1 MDLESPHAPPPP
13 ARMSPRTTPL
23 RDTHGNSLGV
33 AAPAEDAKGIIVEG
47 PQEDAPANIPPLP
60 VQNGHAVDEDEED
73 VVPDFP
79 KRKRSSTVNYNADEQ
94 LRSEEPSIKRPKQS
108 QKIRGVIIGVWRDSD
123 QPNDDDK
130 HVIFGFIDIH
140 DRLRTRIYGMN
151 RRGEELI
158 GNIPLGP
165 GGCWVTFSRIL
176 FDSHLASL
184 NASEIKEYVR
194 IRSEAQPEA
203 TEEERQ
209 QADTKAVVRARSIIQ
224 DIGAHEMTTPP
235 TKGFAQRPSTG
246 RSSQHRQSLPRH
258 PMNQT
263 PSFKAVNAAS
273 PATPKSSPSADTKPT
288 GVLLGYWA
296 DSSEVRDED
305 KHAVYGVV
313 GGTDCFRVKVQRVTR
328 DGRYVD
334 GNFPVGAGA
343 LWLHYDKVVFEPQ
356 LQGMS
361 RPEIKEYVRIRQ
373 RDLEHKETDKE
384 RKANE
389 AKAIR
394 EAKEFVASEGLSNGV
409 GIDQSHQSPTEVEVR
424 HSSRTQTARQQAQ
437 AESATTTQRLRR
449 EKVEARERQH
459 EKTRKEVAM
468 AEAVVQEAA
477 QQELRNNI
485 KKLNKVWVAQQAAT
499 LPGTPPND
507 EVKYHNGIKY
517 ERKPSGPFQGK
528 LVSQAQILCID
539 GEDFVEYR
547 VLTRPV
553 FF

>member
-1 MDLESPHAPPPP
+1 
-13 ARMSPRTTPL
+13 
-23 RDTHGNSLGV
+23 
-33 AAPAEDAKGIIVEG
+33 
-47 PQEDAPANIPPLP
+47 LP
-60 VQNGHAVDEDEED
+60 VQNGHAEDEDEED
-73 VVPDFP
+73 VIPAFA
-79 KRKRSSTVNYNADEQ
+79 KRKRSSLNYNLEEQ
-94 LRSEEPSIKRPKQS
+94 LPSEEPSVKRPKQS

-176 FDSHLASL
+176 FDSHLVTLS
-184 NASEIKEYVR
+184 ASEIKEYVR

-203 TEEERQ
+203 MEEERQ
-209 QADTKAVVRARSIIQ
+209 QADMKAVVRARSVVQEAASQEI
-224 DIGAHEMTTPP
+224 ATPP
-235 TKGFAQRPSTG
+235 SKPAAQRPSTG

-263 PSFKAVNAAS
+263 PSFKAVNAAN
-273 PATPKSSPSADTKPT
+273 PPTPKSSPSTDTKPT
-288 GVLLGYWA
+288 GVLLGFWA
-296 DSSEVRDED
+296 DSSEIRDED

-394 EAKEFVASEGLSNGV
+394 DAKEFVASEGLSNGI
-409 GIDQSHQSPTEVEVR
+409 GIDQTRQSPAEVEVR
-424 HSSRTQTARQQAQ
+424 HSSRTHVARQQAQ
-437 AESATTTQRLRR
+437 ADVAATQRLRK

-477 QQELRNNI
+477 QQELRNNL

-507 EVKYHNGIKY
+507 EIKYHNGIKY

>member
-1 MDLESPHAPPPP
+1 MSQLC
-13 ARMSPRTTPL
+13 SPRCSSNP
-23 RDTHGNSLGV
+23 V
-33 AAPAEDAKGIIVEG
+33 AKHSQDAKGIIVDG
-47 PQEDAPANIPPLP
+47 STEDTATDIPALP
-60 VQNGHAVDEDEED
+60 AQNGHADEED
-73 VVPDFP
+73 EDAVLPFS
-79 KRKRSSTVNYNADEQ
+79 KRKRSSINYNVDEKTPA
-94 LRSEEPSIKRPKQS
+94 EEPVVKRPKQS

-123 QPNDDDK
+123 QPSDEDK

-140 DRLRTRIYGMN
+140 ERLRTRIYGMN

-158 GNIPLGP
+158 GNIPLGA

-184 NASEIKEYVR
+184 NALEIKEYVR
-194 IRSEAQPEA
+194 IRSDAQPEA

-209 QADTKAVVRARSIIQ
+209 QADTKAVVLARSIVQ
-224 DIGAHEMTTPP
+224 DAIAQEVVTPP
-235 TKGFAQRPSTG
+235 TKPAHRHSTG
-246 RSSQHRQSLPRH
+246 RGGNRQSLPRQ
-258 PMNQT
+258 PLNQT

-273 PATPKSSPSADTKPT
+273 PATPKASPAVDTKPT
-288 GVLLGYWA
+288 GVLLGHWA
-296 DSSEVRDED
+296 DSSEHRPED

-356 LQGMS
+356 LRGMT
-361 RPEIKEYVRIRQ
+361 RPEMKEYVRIRQ
-373 RDLEHKETDKE
+373 RELEHKETEKE

-389 AKAIR
+389 AKAIK
-394 EAKEFVASEGLSNGV
+394 EAKEIVASDGLDNSV
-409 GIDQSHQSPTEVEVR
+409 DQSRDHSRDQSRASPEVEVR
-424 HSSRTQTARQQAQ
+424 HSSRTFSARQQAQ
-437 AESATTTQRLRR
+437 ADSAANTQRLR
-449 EKVEARERQH
+449 KDKAEAREKQN

-477 QQELRNNI
+477 QQELRNNL

-499 LPGTPPND
+499 VPGTQPGTRPSTPPNE
-507 EVKYHNGIKY
+507 EVKYHHGIKY
-517 ERKPSGPFQGK
+517 ERKQNGPFQGK

-547 VLTRPV
+547 VLTKPS